1 MTTPDIATPIS
12 VIMPILNEA
21 PYLEKAVAA
30 VLAQA
35 YDGPI
40 QVVLALG
47 PSIDAT
53 NDIAASI
60 AGKDPRVILVAN
72 PSGLTPAG
80 LNLAIRAAT
89 SQIIVRVD
97 GHTKLPMDYIR
108 TAVEVLAETGA
119 ANVGGIMDAQG
130 VTAFEEAVASAM
142 RSPLGV
148 GSARFHTGGE
158 AGPADSVYL
167 GVFLK
172 SVLEQVNGYDE
183 RFIRA
188 QDWEL
193 NYRIR
198 KAGGLV
204 YFTPKLSVSYRP
216 RPSIK
221 ALSRQYFE
229 YGRWRRVVIR
239 ENHETVNLRYLAP
252 PVALLGSVAGIIGGI
267 LVSPAFLSLPVI
279 YLAFLAAASLSIKVP
294 GRARI
299 LLPAV
304 LLVMQMSW
312 GWGFITSSKKL
323 LPKFV
328 RESPS

>member
-1 MTTPDIATPIS
+1 MTTPDFTTPIT
-12 VIMPILNEA
+12 VIMPVLNEA
-21 PYLEKAVAA
+21 PYLENAVAA

-35 YDGPI
+35 YEGPI

-53 NDIAASI
+53 NDIAAAI
-60 AGKDPRVILVAN
+60 AEKDPRVILVEN

-216 RPSIK
+216 RPSVK

-239 ENHETVNLRYLAP
+239 ENHKTVNLRYLAP
-252 PVALLGSVAGIIGGI
+252 PVALLGSVAGIIGAI
-267 LVSPAFLSLPVI
+267 LVSVAFLSLPVI
-279 YLAFLAAASLSIKVP
+279 YLAFLATASLSIKVP
-294 GRARI
+294 GRARV

>member
-1 MTTPDIATPIS
+1 
-12 VIMPILNEA
+12 MPVLNEA
-21 PYLEKAVAA
+21 PYLENAVAA

-35 YDGPI
+35 YEGPI

-53 NDIAASI
+53 NGIAASI
-60 AGKDPRVILVAN
+60 AEKDPRVILVEN

-97 GHTKLPMDYIR
+97 GHTKLPVDYIR
-108 TAVEVLAETGA
+108 IAVEVLAETGA

-130 VTAFEEAVASAM
+130 VTPFEEAVAAAM

-172 SVLEQVNGYDE
+172 SVLEQVHGYDE

-198 KAGGLV
+198 KSGGLV

-216 RPSIK
+216 RPSVK

-239 ENHETVNLRYLAP
+239 ENHKTVNLRYLAP
-252 PVALLGSVAGIIGGI
+252 PVALLGSVVGIIGAI
-267 LVSPAFLSLPVI
+267 LVSVAFLSLPVI
-279 YLAFLAAASLSIKVP
+279 YLAFLATASLSIKVP
-294 GRARI
+294 GRARV

>member
-216 RPSIK
+216 RPSVK

>member
-1 MTTPDIATPIS
+1 MTTPDFTTPIT
-12 VIMPILNEA
+12 VIMPVLNEA
-21 PYLEKAVAA
+21 PYLENAVAA

-35 YDGPI
+35 YEGPI

-53 NDIAASI
+53 NGIAASI
-60 AGKDPRVILVAN
+60 AEKDPRVILVEN

-97 GHTKLPMDYIR
+97 GHTKLPVDYIR
-108 TAVEVLAETGA
+108 IAVEVLSETGA

-130 VTAFEEAVASAM
+130 VTPFEEAVAAAM

-172 SVLEQVNGYDE
+172 SVLEQVHGYDE

-216 RPSIK
+216 RPSVK

-239 ENHETVNLRYLAP
+239 ENHKTVNLRYLAP
-252 PVALLGSVAGIIGGI
+252 PVALLGSVVGIIGAI
-267 LVSPAFLSLPVI
+267 LVSVAFLSLPVI
-279 YLAFLAAASLSIKVP
+279 YLAFLATASLSIKVP
-294 GRARI
+294 GRARV